1 MQIAYRNRNIGF
13 LKPSGACILVYS
25 SERKYRMIMSCV
37 RRLRVKHEGGGLDR
51 ILRRPAFVRMVWRIR
66 VQESIGPLIPSPT
79 ALRYLCAVLIRAL
92 IGFGADYRGT
102 RDCTTSKDL
111 AFPCANDRQRS
122 VRNVFILSEFIWGKR
137 GKTF

>member
-1 MQIAYRNRNIGF
+1 MKEVDWIG
-13 LKPSGACILVYS
+13 
-25 SERKYRMIMSCV
+25 SCV
-37 RRLRVKHEGGGLDR
+37 VPCL
-51 ILRRPAFVRMVWRIR
+51 FVRMVWRIR

-111 AFPCANDRQRS
+111 AFSLCERQATYSRAR
-122 VRNVFILSEFIWGKR
+122 VD
-137 GKTF
+137 